1 MSRPSRATESE
12 NDLMSLENQIL
23 LGLVLVGTGT
33 YTVYT
38 IKKRR
43 EEIRKTIQVI
53 ELKDVD
59 FWQDLTQFRELV
71 PVRA

>member
-1 MSRPSRATESE
+1 MSI
-12 NDLMSLENQIL
+12 ENQIL
-23 LGLVLVGTGT
+23 LGLVLVGTST